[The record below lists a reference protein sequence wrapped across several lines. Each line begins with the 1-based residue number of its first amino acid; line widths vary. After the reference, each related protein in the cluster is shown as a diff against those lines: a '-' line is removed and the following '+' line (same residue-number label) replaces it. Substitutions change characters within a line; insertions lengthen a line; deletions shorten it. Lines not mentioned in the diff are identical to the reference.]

1 MRQSVSEAKILI
13 DNLAASDSMIQPS
26 YDETIKAINIDPTE
40 LKEIK
45 VMVSQILKNTMR
57 PKAHEGVTAPQ
68 EDVDQDFVGDFSACD
83 LREVSYIGS
92 RYKNLG
98 TRSHGPHYGP
108 KELFYTHQNVPHETN
123 IQPKQQFANG
133 VQQTHSSDLQGV
145 ESREILEEDFEP
157 LINGF
162 HYELNKFRKEIH
174 SRMDILG
181 HDINNKIE
189 EISSHVKQIDLQIAY
204 IAGTIGKPDGFLPG
218 LFEVNPRS
226 EHVKAM

>member
-57 PKAHEGVTAPQ
+57 PKAHEEVTAPH
-68 EDVDQDFVGDFSACD
+68 EDVDQDFIGEFSACD
-83 LREVSYIGS
+83 LKEVSYIGS
-92 RYKNLG
+92 RYQNHG
-98 TRSHGPHYGP
+98 TRNHGPHYSP
-108 KELFYTHQNVPHETN
+108 KERFYTNQNVPQETN
-123 IQPKQQFANG
+123 TQHKQQFANG
-133 VQQTHSSDLQGV
+133 VQHTHATGFQGI
-145 ESREILEEDFEP
+145 ETREISEEDFEP

-162 HYELNKFRKEIH
+162 HYELDKFRKEIH
-174 SRMDILG
+174 TRMDILG

-189 EISSHVKQIDLQIAY
+189 EISSHVKS
-204 IAGTIGKPDGFLPG
+204 
-218 LFEVNPRS
+218 N
-226 EHVKAM
+226 